1 MKKKKSL
8 AYRLFVR
15 LPFWAIVISVALV
28 TLLKWV
34 PVWYTPV
41 MLKHS
46 VQYRKVEDYHTRQKW
61 VPIERMSPALI
72 QAVIASEDNL
82 FCEHKGFDWQEM
94 KKMYAQHQEKG
105 KKIRGCSTISQ
116 QVAKNVLTFGSRT
129 WARKALESYWTV
141 LIEKIWGKRR
151 IMEVYLN
158 VAETGPGLYGME
170 AAARHY
176 YGIPAREVDRKQAC
190 TLAACL
196 PDPRGRSPLNPSGFV
211 RKRQAQVYALMP
223 KLTYPEW
230 AL

>member
-1 MKKKKSL
+1 M
-8 AYRLFVR
+8 
-15 LPFWAIVISVALV
+15 
-28 TLLKWV
+28 
-34 PVWYTPV
+34 
-41 MLKHS
+41 H
-46 VQYRKVEDYHTRQKW
+46 
-61 VPIERMSPALI
+61 
-72 QAVIASEDNL
+72 
-82 FCEHKGFDWQEM
+82 
-94 KKMYAQHQEKG
+94 
-105 KKIRGCSTISQ
+105 TISQ
-116 QVAKNVLTFGSRT
+116 QVAKNVFTFGSRT

>member
-1 MKKKKSL
+1 MKKRL

-15 LPFWAIVISVALV
+15 IPFWTVVISILLV
-28 TLLKWV
+28 TALRWI
-34 PVWYTPV
+34 PVRFTPL
-41 MLKHS
+41 MLVRT
-46 VQYRKVEDYHTRQKW
+46 VQDKDIPTRQHW
-61 VPIERMSPALI
+61 VKLEQVSPALI
-72 QAVIASEDNL
+72 QAVIASEDNRFADHHGFDRKEL
-82 FCEHKGFDWQEM
+82 EKMWAEHK
-94 KKMYAQHQEKG
+94 EKG

-116 QVAKNVLTFGSRT
+116 QVAKNVFTFGSRT

>member
-1 MKKKKSL
+1 MKKRL
-8 AYRLFVR
+8 AYRLFVKI
-15 LPFWAIVISVALV
+15 PCWTVVISLLLV
-28 TLLKWV
+28 TALRWI
-34 PVWYTPV
+34 PVRFTPL
-41 MLKHS
+41 MLVRT
-46 VQYRKVEDYHTRQKW
+46 VQDRSIPTRQHW
-61 VPIERMSPALI
+61 VKLEEVSPALI
-72 QAVIASEDNL
+72 QAVIASEDNRFADHHGFDRKEL
-82 FCEHKGFDWQEM
+82 EKMWAEHK
-94 KKMYAQHQEKG
+94 EKG

-116 QVAKNVLTFGSRT
+116 QVAKNVFTFGSRT

-170 AAARHY
+170 AAARRY
-176 YGIPAREVDRKQAC
+176 YGIPARDVDRKQAC

-196 PDPRGRSPLNPSGFV
+196 PAPLERNPLNPTGFV

>member
-1 MKKKKSL
+1 MKIPCWT
-8 AYRLFVR
+8 V
-15 LPFWAIVISVALV
+15 VISLLLV
-28 TLLKWV
+28 TALRWI
-34 PVWYTPV
+34 PVRFTPL
-41 MLKHS
+41 MLVRT
-46 VQYRKVEDYHTRQKW
+46 VQDRSIPTRQHW
-61 VPIERMSPALI
+61 VKLEEVSPALI
-72 QAVIASEDNL
+72 QAVIASEDNRFADHHGFDRKEL
-82 FCEHKGFDWQEM
+82 EKMWAEHK
-94 KKMYAQHQEKG
+94 EKG

-116 QVAKNVLTFGSRT
+116 QVAKNVFTFGSRT

-170 AAARHY
+170 AAARRY
-176 YGIPAREVDRKQAC
+176 YGIPARDVDRKQAC

-196 PDPRGRSPLNPSGFV
+196 PAPLERNPLNPTGFV

-223 KLTYPEW
+223 KLTYPDW